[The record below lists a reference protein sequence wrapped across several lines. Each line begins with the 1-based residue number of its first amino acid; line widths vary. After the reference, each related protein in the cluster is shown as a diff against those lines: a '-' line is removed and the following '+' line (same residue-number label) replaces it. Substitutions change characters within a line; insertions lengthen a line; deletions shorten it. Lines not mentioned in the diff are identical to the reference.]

1 MYAIFVDLYVIL
13 NYNRLHDVYNGMF
26 DSSSSQI
33 IEYNSGI
40 WCFSSQ
46 HTEKKDQRL
55 IMFKFGDMFSCG
67 VLITLLSNIQIKK
80 SALVKY

>member
-33 IEYNSGI
+33 IEY
-40 WCFSSQ
+40 
-46 HTEKKDQRL
+46 L
-55 IMFKFGDMFSCG
+55 MFF
-67 VLITLLSNIQIKK
+67 LSAHRKEGPKTDHVQVWRHVFLW
-80 SALVKY
+80 SVDYVT